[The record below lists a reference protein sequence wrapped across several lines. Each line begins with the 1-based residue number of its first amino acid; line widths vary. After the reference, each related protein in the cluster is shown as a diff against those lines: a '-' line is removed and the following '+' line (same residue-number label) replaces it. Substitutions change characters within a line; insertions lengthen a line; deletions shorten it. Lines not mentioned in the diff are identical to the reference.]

1 MIILP
6 AIDLFEGKVVR
17 LARGDYSQMTVYS
30 DDPVAVACRLKENGA
45 IAAHIVDLEG
55 ARDGTPA
62 NFDII
67 KRIISESG
75 LKIEVGGGIRTAD
88 VIEQYMYAG
97 AYRIIL
103 GTVAVS
109 EPGFLREMVL
119 SYGSA
124 IAVSVDIRDG
134 LAAIKGW
141 TEVSSRDALD
151 FCRLVEDLG
160 VQTLICTD
168 ISKDGLLGGA
178 NLDLYHTLR
187 KKMSIS
193 LIASGGIS
201 SLTEI
206 AALSALGMD
215 GAIIGKALYTGGV
228 KLEEAIAVA
237 RRKDQ
242 EERRVK
248 DRRVRERRSDK

>member
-1 MIILP
+1 MIIYP
-6 AIDLFEGKVVR
+6 AIDLYEGKAVR
-17 LARGDYSQMTVYS
+17 LARGDYAQMTVYS
-30 DDPVAVACRLKENGA
+30 DDPVAVACGFRENGA
-45 IAAHIVDLEG
+45 IAAHIIDLEG
-55 ARDGTPA
+55 ARDGNPT

-75 LKIEVGGGIRTAD
+75 LKIQVGGGIRAAN
-88 VIEQYMYAG
+88 VIEQYMFAG
-97 AYRIIL
+97 AYRVIL
-103 GTVAVS
+103 GTAAVS
-109 EPGFLREMVL
+109 EPDFLRDMVL

-124 IAVSVDIRDG
+124 IAVSVDVRDG

-141 TEVSSRDALD
+141 TELSSRDALE
-151 FCRLVEDLG
+151 FCQIVEDLG

-206 AALSALGMD
+206 AALSAIGMD
-215 GAIIGKALYTGGV
+215 GAIIGKALYSGGV
-228 KLEEAIAVA
+228 KLTEAIAVA
-237 RRKDQ
+237 RKKDQ
-242 EERRVK
+242 DDRRVK
-248 DRRVRERRSDK
+248 ERRVRERRTDK